1 MCEYCSKGRETFFRA
16 SRYFAVVALMA
27 DSDAEV
33 NIHVG
38 SEDEAQ
44 VASKV
49 ISDAPAPRDVPLA
62 GEAKEGSEKA
72 HDAIVEVP
80 HARTD
85 GDVVEESFHKL
96 SKIYKMIGGYDVEA
110 QLQIRESE
118 RLHARKVLQHI
129 SKDKKNE
136 KRRLNRIK
144 ERVSKVKNK
153 RCLARTHAFSD
164 AE

>member
-1 MCEYCSKGRETFFRA
+1 
-16 SRYFAVVALMA
+16 MA

-80 HARTD
+80 QARID
-85 GDVVEESFHKL
+85 GDAVEESFHKF

-110 QLQIRESE
+110 QLQMREGQRPE
-118 RLHARKVLQHI
+118 ARKALQKI
-129 SKDKKNE
+129 SKGKRNE
-136 KRRLNRIK
+136 KKRLGRIK
-144 ERVSKVKNK
+144 ERVQ
-153 RCLARTHAFSD
+153 T
-164 AE
+164 